1 LILNCP
7 KLDNG
12 KSKKSKV
19 YLDIFRLYSPKFIQK
34 TQQFDEFLKCFIN
47 KIQITTFTIS
57 LRMYGT
63 EIYNKGRRL
72 FEMV

>member
-1 LILNCP
+1 MEREKKVKYIWTYLNYNSL
-7 KLDNG
+7 KF
-12 KSKKSKV
+12 KQKK
-19 YLDIFRLYSPKFIQK
+19 
-34 TQQFDEFLKCFIN
+34 QQFDEFLKCFIN

>member
-1 LILNCP
+1 MERVKKVKNIWAYLI
-7 KLDNG
+7 
-12 KSKKSKV
+12 
-19 YLDIFRLYSPKFIQK
+19 LYSPKFKQK